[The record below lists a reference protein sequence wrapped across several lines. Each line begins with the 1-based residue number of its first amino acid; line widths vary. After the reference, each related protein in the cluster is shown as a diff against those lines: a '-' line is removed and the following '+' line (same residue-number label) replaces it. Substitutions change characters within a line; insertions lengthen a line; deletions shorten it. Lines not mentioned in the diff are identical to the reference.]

1 MNLLCNYN
9 EGRILK
15 ITYISIQS
23 ALTVTVIVGL
33 FFIVL
38 GYLKSKK
45 ISNNKNYIVGDR
57 DENTF
62 SLTASLT
69 ASALGAWILFGPA
82 SAATWGG
89 IGAVIGYA
97 LGTAAPMLFLYN
109 FGPKIRRE
117 FSNGLTLTE
126 FIKKRF
132 GLTILKLCLFLILFY
147 LTIFLIAEVTAIAA
161 LLNFISQVP
170 LWVTAGI
177 TLIICLLYIL
187 RGGFKL
193 SIITDKYQF
202 TFIVL
207 IILTSLLIIL
217 SNTDLSSFEIIK
229 KNSPNLV
236 DKNYLPNYTAGLT
249 FFIAVS
255 ATNLFHQGNWQR
267 VFSAKNNFILK
278 SSLIYSSIIIFFIVF
293 WMGYSGLISYS
304 LNSKVIPDLA
314 FFDLILNKKNSIFII
329 GILIL
334 VMSLTLS
341 TIDTLINAIS
351 SLIIINGNQI
361 SKSLDGKGI
370 KNKTNLIIL
379 LLSILVFI
387 LASKGYSILYLFLL
401 ADLLCCAAVF
411 TIFYGFFSKKIDTK
425 LAAFSIFCGL
435 LFGLLFFPSPDFQ
448 SSILVGNLISID
460 NFSVFI
466 KSNLLFIAF
475 IISLFLPSL
484 IISIYSLRNSFR

>member
-1 MNLLCNYN
+1 M
-9 EGRILK
+9 EK
-15 ITYISIQS
+15 TYASIQTS
-23 ALTVTVIVGL
+23 LTVTVLVGL
-33 FFIVL
+33 FFIAL
-38 GYLKSKK
+38 GYINNKK

-57 DENTF
+57 NENTF

-109 FGPKIRRE
+109 FGPKIRKE
-117 FSNGLTLTE
+117 FPNGLTLTE

-132 GLTILKLCLFLILFY
+132 GVGILKISLFLILFY
-147 LTIFLIAEVTAIAA
+147 LTIFLIAEVTAIAS

-170 LWVTAGI
+170 LWITSGI

-202 TFIVL
+202 IFIML
-207 IILTSLLIIL
+207 IILASIFIIL
-217 SNTDLSSFEIIK
+217 GSIDLSSYELIK
-229 KNSPNLV
+229 KNSPNLI

-249 FFIAVS
+249 FFIAVA

-267 VFSAKNNFILK
+267 VFSAKNNSILK
-278 SSLIYSSIIIFFIVF
+278 SSLVYSSVIIFFIVF

-304 LNSKVIPDLA
+304 LNSKVVPDLA
-314 FFDLILNKKNSIFII
+314 FFDLILSNKSSIIII

-334 VMSLTLS
+334 AISLTLS

-351 SLIIINGNQI
+351 SLIIVNGDQINN
-361 SKSLDGKGI
+361 LLAGKNVKG
-370 KNKTNLIIL
+370 KTNLIIL
-379 LLSILVFI
+379 LLSVLVFI

-401 ADLLCCAAVF
+401 ADLFCCAAVI
-411 TIFYGFFSKKIDTK
+411 TIFYGFFNKEINSK
-425 LAAFSIFCGL
+425 LATASIISGL
-435 LFGLLFFPSPDFQ
+435 VLGLLFFPSQNFQ
-448 SSILVGNLISID
+448 SSILVVNLISID
-460 NFSVFI
+460 SFSIFI
-466 KSNLLFIAF
+466 KTNLLFISFA
-475 IISLFLPSL
+475 ISLIVPFLMIL
-484 IISIYSLRNSFR
+484 IYSLRNSFK